1 MSTVP
6 QVTQDDYTET
16 LKVWRSFKVA
26 QLKDVC
32 RSLEL
37 NVGGRKQDL
46 VDRGEAFLSSKFNNN
61 DQIGFHAAKSLIF
74 MRLQGDPL
82 PSYRDMHYAIRT
94 GRFKLT
100 APTLI
105 GTSSSTN
112 QLSNIHSGDSKPYK
126 GHTLYFK
133 ATPLYRFLRLIHS
146 TPMLLIPNGRNSVQT
161 CHFIFTEEEYKF
173 LQDKPPHIKL
183 YILCGIPDMQR
194 SNATNNVSIE
204 YPVETV
210 IYFNKHEF
218 KDTFRG
224 ISGETN
230 TAVPVDITKYINSPP
245 QRNEIVFCHS
255 ANNAGYMMYL
265 YLVEVIPAERL
276 IEQVQNRPAI
286 PKSETIRNIK
296 DMSRYDG
303 IQTTKLPLRDP
314 LSYTKLANPTKSV
327 HCDHYMCFNGMLFIE
342 QQRLVDEWK
351 CPVCSREIKFEDLR
365 ISEYFE
371 EIIKNVGPDVDEI
384 IIMQDGSWKPVV
396 GDDTNTTK
404 KRTESASPEAII
416 LLSDDEDDVS
426 ADEVDANVHLENKED
441 ESVNINR
448 VDNTPEAEVDITE
461 SNNNQETQID
471 NESIQSDD
479 LTEYLIDH
487 EHQQHE
493 EASDKVEDNNP
504 TLPSQQ
510 SPQAE
515 TNNDETSNMKTTL
528 QEDTSAP
535 LPKNGVQEND
545 APLGDAIDTE
555 QNLRED
561 QTAEAVDPAD
571 SPISVINVTLDP
583 PNEANKENS
592 TESSIS
598 LSNLSPKNRE
608 SSLSSSSP
616 QSVPPSMITPISPMS
631 AQASS
636 DKAQVLHGDS
646 NTSNQPRYTSSPDS
660 AASPLSLTGPNDINE
675 ENRTPQSHNL
685 NNTDALHGQDSSNS
699 QAVSNSR
706 SIQSVPT
713 AAVSSKNQGNQHS
726 DDQIRSLNEEIK
738 KLRQALYYRDLYI
751 KRLPLNQQ
759 HALLQQQQQQ
769 QLQLQQLSQQRPNDH
784 QIHHFQQQQLLQ
796 QQQQRQLRQLEQ
808 QQRLQRQQWQQQQQ
822 LLQQQQQQLPRQLP
836 LQSPQQLPQQQHLSP
851 EDQSQFL
858 QLTQLP
864 QFRRL
869 QQLQSQQRQSQQRQA
884 NPHQQHQQNYLQ
896 QPQHNNAQL
905 HLNRNS
911 HQLPQQQQQQ
921 QHHHYQQQQQQQQ
934 QQQRLQ
940 LPQQLR
946 SSPQNRS
953 FQTQPNEQQ
962 RVNSL
967 SRSTDATPLSR
978 QIVLDFG
985 TSVPLPTQSSRPT
998 LEEQGSFNLNL
1009 LRHTPNLQTVASHSP
1024 WSPVA
1029 TEPKNRSFSDSN
1041 IAVVNGLNE
1050 SDPIED
1056 RPLASLSGRSK
1067 STNNMSNHNTSNVS
1081 SSNYQVSEK
1090 QQQVHRLQS
1099 INANSNKKEDTEVE
1113 TTTDTNLQQGS
1124 SAENTTDEQ
1133 NSFRCNVQKPMLAI
1147 KNSDPS
1153 QNHGQVED
1161 TQTKNSIKGTSTGVG
1176 GTAVFEGNSKLQT
1189 NSVQSHSNSPRK
1201 EQNSTSVVPNG
1212 NPQQIVIGNPSS
1224 MVEKKDNGID
1234 YNRNTFQ
1241 IEDSVVNF
1249 VGRDTVN
1256 RIIGLTNLKDIQKVV
1271 ENINNRKIVIDS
1283 NVEADRNRKRMILQK
1298 FDFDTKSL
1306 ISDLMK
1312 NGGSNYEKSKL
1323 INTRRG
1329 EKSRLATHWDDKLE
1343 KNLSKYNAE
1352 LQKLDKTLMLLRR
1365 QAESIEARDAQIN
1378 GQSLNSTPVDNANS
1392 RGTPSSETDT
1402 ATGQSPKKNHLVNI
1416 PPQTNQSASQ
1426 NETLQL
1432 SSIVTPSNRDSSNKI
1447 RSGPPLQ
1454 TSQVPTSKRQ
1464 RVIGMLGIELNEDAL
1479 KISDSKHG
1487 LQNSVTPINNK
1498 IKNISLDASN
1508 TNNCKDRLGDLQ
1520 TQFSLNQNITSGTM
1534 HDPIVLDMSDEE

>member
-245 QRNEIVFCHS
+245 QRNEIVFCHL

-351 CPVCSREIKFEDLR
+351 CPVCLREIKFEDLR

-416 LLSDDEDDVS
+416 LLSDDEDDVL
-426 ADEVDANVHLENKED
+426 ADEVDASVHLENKED

-660 AASPLSLTGPNDINE
+660 AALPLSLTGPNDINE

-784 QIHHFQQQQLLQ
+784 QIHHFQQQQLL
-796 QQQQRQLRQLEQ
+796 
-808 QQRLQRQQWQQQQQ
+808 
-822 LLQQQQQQLPRQLP
+822 
-836 LQSPQQLPQQQHLSP
+836 
-851 EDQSQFL
+851 
-858 QLTQLP
+858 
-864 QFRRL
+864 
-869 QQLQSQQRQSQQRQA
+869 
-884 NPHQQHQQNYLQ
+884 
-896 QPQHNNAQL
+896 
-905 HLNRNS
+905 
-911 HQLPQQQQQQ
+911 
-921 QHHHYQQQQQQQQ
+921 
-934 QQQRLQ
+934 
-940 LPQQLR
+940 
-946 SSPQNRS
+946 
-953 FQTQPNEQQ
+953 
-962 RVNSL
+962 
-967 SRSTDATPLSR
+967 
-978 QIVLDFG
+978 
-985 TSVPLPTQSSRPT
+985 
-998 LEEQGSFNLNL
+998 
-1009 LRHTPNLQTVASHSP
+1009 
-1024 WSPVA
+1024 
-1029 TEPKNRSFSDSN
+1029 
-1041 IAVVNGLNE
+1041 
-1050 SDPIED
+1050 
-1056 RPLASLSGRSK
+1056 
-1067 STNNMSNHNTSNVS
+1067 
-1081 SSNYQVSEK
+1081 
-1090 QQQVHRLQS
+1090 
-1099 INANSNKKEDTEVE
+1099 
-1113 TTTDTNLQQGS
+1113 
-1124 SAENTTDEQ
+1124 
-1133 NSFRCNVQKPMLAI
+1133 
-1147 KNSDPS
+1147 
-1153 QNHGQVED
+1153 
-1161 TQTKNSIKGTSTGVG
+1161 
-1176 GTAVFEGNSKLQT
+1176 
-1189 NSVQSHSNSPRK
+1189 
-1201 EQNSTSVVPNG
+1201 
-1212 NPQQIVIGNPSS
+1212 
-1224 MVEKKDNGID
+1224 
-1234 YNRNTFQ
+1234 
-1241 IEDSVVNF
+1241 
-1249 VGRDTVN
+1249 
-1256 RIIGLTNLKDIQKVV
+1256 
-1271 ENINNRKIVIDS
+1271 
-1283 NVEADRNRKRMILQK
+1283 
-1298 FDFDTKSL
+1298 
-1306 ISDLMK
+1306 
-1312 NGGSNYEKSKL
+1312 
-1323 INTRRG
+1323 
-1329 EKSRLATHWDDKLE
+1329 
-1343 KNLSKYNAE
+1343 
-1352 LQKLDKTLMLLRR
+1352 
-1365 QAESIEARDAQIN
+1365 
-1378 GQSLNSTPVDNANS
+1378 
-1392 RGTPSSETDT
+1392 
-1402 ATGQSPKKNHLVNI
+1402 
-1416 PPQTNQSASQ
+1416 
-1426 NETLQL
+1426 
-1432 SSIVTPSNRDSSNKI
+1432 
-1447 RSGPPLQ
+1447 
-1454 TSQVPTSKRQ
+1454 
-1464 RVIGMLGIELNEDAL
+1464 
-1479 KISDSKHG
+1479 
-1487 LQNSVTPINNK
+1487 
-1498 IKNISLDASN
+1498 
-1508 TNNCKDRLGDLQ
+1508 
-1520 TQFSLNQNITSGTM
+1520 
-1534 HDPIVLDMSDEE
+1534 